1 MAVGKKITDLTES
14 GSLKDTDLAI
24 VHDGNGTKKSTLTQL
39 SEYMGTK
46 FSNPNLLINPDFKIN
61 QRGKTSYQ
69 VLLNGFEYTVDRW
82 RISNCTVSVSDN
94 GLTIQNVGSSGSW
107 ISQKFEKEL
116 DGVFT
121 LSIKVSSISGRV
133 YLTNPDNNVNITSA
147 GIYFVTLS
155 NLSEFNMFVETG
167 SSVTFEWAKLEK
179 GSIATPFVAPNY
191 MEELMKCRYFYY
203 QANIGSEI
211 VGQERQQVK
220 FNIPYLLMR
229 TNPTAKIS
237 TDGNVNKLILSDSTV
252 ENVLGIYAYRD
263 IGNTHIEMNT
273 DTDKTGA
280 FFLRGVARIELDAEI
295 Y

>member
-1 MAVGKKITDLTES
+1 MAGKQVTELDALPSFTDN
-14 GSLKDTDLAI
+14 SLLPVHNGAGLKKGLLSQLA
-24 VHDGNGTKKSTLTQL
+24 NYL
-39 SEYMGTK
+39 GTK
-46 FSNPNLLINPDFKIN
+46 FSNPNLLINPDFKVN
-61 QRGKTSYQ
+61 QRGKTSYT
-69 VLLNGFEYTVDRW
+69 VDDFDYTVDRW
-82 RISNCTVSVSDN
+82 RIMNCTVSVSDN
-94 GLTIQNVGSSGSW
+94 GLIIQNVSGGGSW

-121 LSIKVSSISGRV
+121 LSIKVSNIIGRV
-133 YLTNPDNNVNITSA
+133 HLADNRVTITSA
-147 GIYFVTLS
+147 GIYSVTLS

-252 ENVLGIYAYRD
+252 ENVLVISAYRD